1 MQGKKIVFPLAIFLL
16 ISVLLTLPLK
26 AQVTI
31 GDTKAPENFSLLE
44 LISSGKR
51 GLRLPQLTTTQR
63 NALEATLAFQN
74 EKEGLAMGLQIF
86 NTTSR
91 CIETWDGEGWTS
103 ACCDP
108 ASLPTGSGTLTGRT
122 VFDIARSNDNSTCGA
137 LIGRQLEQADFTKT
151 AFNTQTYTFTPSG
164 TVSNVRFS
172 YVENVPGKIVE
183 SITPNNPSDAT
194 GTNISTACSVTLVY
208 KESLNDDA
216 YGLTSDNPLI
226 VDIYAIYNT
235 SGDGKGTEQ
244 TVKLTVI
251 IKDCACCGAMTT
263 DGKWLN
269 FLCFNLG
276 ANVTLDPF
284 SSVQGQTPGVNGA
297 GGDGSDGTF
306 GYLFQWGRT
315 ADGHQLLNSPTTT
328 TLSLSDISGNGNF
341 ILSPTTRDWRS
352 TKNDNLWGATKTAN
366 DPCPTGW
373 RVPTEAEWA
382 SIYGS
387 SDPNPAT
394 AVANKWQWINTTA
407 TGGFKIG
414 DFLFLPA
421 AGFRQCTDGSF
432 YAVGVTGSYW
442 STTISSNDVTD
453 VYDLYFGNTFA
464 IPLTDGSR
472 AHGMSV
478 RCISEQN

>member
-1 MQGKKIVFPLAIFLL
+1 MKVRKLCATAAIAVMLFGNGALL
-16 ISVLLTLPLK
+16 N
-26 AQVTI
+26 AQITI
-31 GDTKAPENFSLLE
+31 GDDKVPEGFSLLE
-44 LISSGKR
+44 LQSNTHN
-51 GLRLPQLTTTQR
+51 GLRLPQMTTEER
-63 NALEATLAFQN
+63 DAMADADFKANPE
-74 EKEGLAMGLQIF
+74 AMGLRIF
-86 NTTSR
+86 NTSNH
-91 CIETWDGEGWTS
+91 CVETWNGFAWIS
-103 ACCDP
+103 ACWDP
-108 ASLPTGSGTLTGRT
+108 TSLPTGIGTLTGRT
-122 VFDIARSNDNSTCGA
+122 VFDIARSNDNSVCGV

-151 AFNTQTYTFTPSG
+151 AFNTQTYTFIPSG
-164 TVSNVRFS
+164 TVSNVRFA

-183 SITPNNPSDAT
+183 SITPNNPSDAV
-194 GTNISTACSVTLVY
+194 GTNISTACSVTVVY

-216 YGLTSDNPLI
+216 YGLTSDNPLK

-235 SGDGKGTEQ
+235 SGDGNGTEQ

-251 IKDCACCGAMTT
+251 IKDCACCGAMTS
-263 DGKWLN
+263 DGKWVN

-284 SSVQGQTPGVNGA
+284 SSVQGETPGINGA

-328 TLSLSDISGNGNF
+328 TLSSSDISGNGSF
-341 ILSPTTRDWRS
+341 ILSPITRDWRS
-352 TKNDNLWGATKTAN
+352 TQNDNLWGATKTAN

-394 AVANKWQWINTTA
+394 AVSNKWQWINTTA
-407 TGGFKIG
+407 TGGFQIG

-421 AGFRQCTDGSF
+421 AGFRFCTDGSF

-442 STTISSNDVTD
+442 STTISNDITD
-453 VYDLYFGNTFA
+453 MYDLYFGNTFV

-478 RCISEQN
+478 RCISE